1 MSGLNHWIPRLTI
14 GVAGL
19 HAITAV
25 ATYHDE
31 YRDMLTAGLVGTVDG
46 HRDREAATWFLVAAP
61 ALAAL
66 GLASQWSVQ
75 HAGSIP
81 PAVPTTL
88 IGLGALIALLSPG
101 PGGIALI
108 ALGAGG
114 IAARSQHP
122 AHPEM
127 DGPARRPTRVSLG
140 TVRT

>member
-1 MSGLNHWIPRLTI
+1 MPALNHWIPRLTI

-31 YRDMLTAGLVGTVDG
+31 YSDMLAAGLVGTVGG

-61 ALAAL
+61 ALAAF
-66 GLASQWSVQ
+66 GFASRWSVK
-75 HAGSIP
+75 HTGTIP

-88 IGLGALIALLSPG
+88 LGLGTLIALVSPG

-108 ALGAGG
+108 ALGAVG
-114 IAARSQHP
+114 IAAKRQTS
-122 AHPEM
+122 
-127 DGPARRPTRVSLG
+127 
-140 TVRT
+140 RTTT